1 MFFNWLTILRNQ
13 FPQFSLWDEKARIE
27 KIAMDS
33 QPMCEQH
40 EIDIQDC
47 STVLFRFPPPTLS
60 IQYIVCN
67 VRCVS
72 NTYNVRV
79 RCVSNTRTYNVRVIF
94 SQSEMSIMYILYH
107 ILKVWG
113 EKEGVPAYKL

>member
-1 MFFNWLTILRNQ
+1 M
-13 FPQFSLWDEKARIE
+13 
-27 KIAMDS
+27 
-33 QPMCEQH
+33 
-40 EIDIQDC
+40 
-47 STVLFRFPPPTLS
+47 
-60 IQYIVCN
+60 CN
-67 VRCVS
+67 VWCVS

-113 EKEGVPAYKL
+113 GNEGVPAYKLRGTGVQSSAMKFYGVQSLAILKHQFK